1 MLGIGF
7 DAAVHQLLVYH
18 LAADRSQVVQR
29 AILQVVRPGYL
40 RDAGGH
46 LHRLAA
52 AAHGD
57 KRAVLQQ
64 EVPPRITP
72 ACIQIFRVVLYV
84 LDPHLHH
91 RVDVGSVAPHQVVGV
106 VGVDELVGADDVV
119 GHVLLFAGD
128 LPVLD
133 ELILELRDVA
143 QQVVHHIDVRDPA
156 VHRLDAQ
163 GFAGILQLIPCVCR
177 LEKVVL
183 PGEKEGAVQ
192 MPWLV
197 WHGECQEGAVLR
209 HRHDSAV
216 FVDGFYE
223 LLVLVVQ
230 VDPDDDGVPVDP
242 LAVVGALRDIHFVHG
257 DLVGH
262 LVAVAEIVL
271 HDFLIQRTVGTQIGG
286 LEIAVYEVLALPL
299 GAEIRIVVV
308 DIVGADAEGQRRAV
322 RGHMVV
328 AVGLCGVHLS
338 DRDKPV
344 KELDVLLLRC
354 VHGRGRDRLQL
365 HRLRHRY
372 GLRYL
377 GGIRRVFGV
386 LRFGGLRRFLCDR
399 GFLGVRRLRRLHR
412 LLCAYGRLRRSG
424 VLPFRPYAGGKQ
436 GRRHLQS
443 QYQ

>member
-64 EVPPRITP
+64 QVPPRITD

-84 LDPHLHH
+84 LDLHLHH
-91 RVDVGSVAPHQVVGV
+91 RVDVGSVAPHHVVGV

-156 VHRLDAQ
+156 VHRLDMQ
-163 GFAGILQLIPCVCR
+163 GFAGILQLVQRFLR
-177 LEKVVL
+177 LEQVVL
-183 PGEKEGAVQ
+183 PGEEEGAV
-192 MPWLV
+192 LV
-197 WHGECQEGAVLR
+197 IRHGERQEGAVLR

-216 FVDGFYE
+216 FVDGLYE
-223 LLVLVVQ
+223 LLILVVQ
-230 VDPDDDGVPVDP
+230 VDLDDDGVLIDP
-242 LAVVGALRDIHFVHG
+242 LAVVGSLRYLHFIHG
-257 DLVGH
+257 DLVGR
-262 LVAVAEIVL
+262 LVTIAKILL
-271 HDFLIQRTVGTQIGG
+271 HDVLIQRTVGAQIGG

-299 GAEIRIVVV
+299 GTEGRIVVV

-328 AVGLCGVHLS
+328 AVGRCGVHLS
-338 DRDKPV
+338 DGDKPV

-354 VHGRGRDRLQL
+354 VHGRSRDRLQL
-365 HRLRHRY
+365 QRLRHRY

-377 GGIRRVFGV
+377 RGVRGVFGV
-386 LRFGGLRRFLCDR
+386 LRFGRLRRFLCDR

-412 LLCAYGRLRRSG
+412 LRCAYGRLRRDG
-424 VLPFRPYAGGKQ
+424 ALPLRPYAGGKQ

>member
-1 MLGIGF
+1 MLGKGL
-7 DAAVHQLLVYH
+7 DAAGEVVSR
-18 LAADRSQVVQR
+18 ADVVQYTAVCQVVCLPDLLDIGVDIPR
-29 AILQVVRPGYL
+29 S
-40 RDAGGH
+40 
-46 LHRLAA
+46 AA

-57 KRAVLQQ
+57 KGAVL
-64 EVPPRITP
+64 EKDVAPGIT
-72 ACIQIFRVVLYV
+72 IVGHGEFRVVLYI
-84 LDPHLHH
+84 LDLHLHH
-91 RVDVGSVAPHQVVGV
+91 RVDVGSVAPHHVVGV

-128 LPVLD
+128 LPMLD

-156 VHRLDAQ
+156 VHRLDMQ
-163 GFAGILQLIPCVCR
+163 GFAGILQLVQRFLR
-177 LEKVVL
+177 LEQVVL
-183 PGEKEGAVQ
+183 PGKEKGAV
-192 MPWLV
+192 LV
-197 WHGECQEGAVLR
+197 IRHGERQEGAVLR

-216 FVDGFYE
+216 FVDGLYKLPVFI
-223 LLVLVVQ
+223 VQ
-230 VDPDDDGVPVDP
+230 VDLDDDGVLIDP
-242 LAVVGALRDIHFVHG
+242 LAVVGALRYLHFIHG
-257 DLVGH
+257 DLIGR
-262 LVAVAEIVL
+262 LVTIAEILL
-271 HDFLIQRTVGTQIGG
+271 HDVLIQRTVGAQIGG
-286 LEIAVYEVLALPL
+286 LEVAVYEVLALPL
-299 GAEIRIVVV
+299 GAEGRIVVV

-328 AVGLCGVHLS
+328 AVGRCGVHLS

-377 GGIRRVFGV
+377 RGVRRVFGV

-412 LLCAYGRLRRSG
+412 LLRAYGRLRRSG
-424 VLPFRPYAGGKQ
+424 VLPLRPYAGGKQ

>member
-52 AAHGD
+52 AAHSD
-57 KRAVLQQ
+57 KPTVLQQ
-64 EVPPRITP
+64 EVPPRITA

-84 LDPHLHH
+84 LDLHLHH
-91 RVDVGSVAPHQVVGV
+91 RVDVGSIAPHHVVGV
-106 VGVDELVGADDVV
+106 VRVDELVGADDVV

-156 VHRLDAQ
+156 VHRLDMQ
-163 GFAGILQLIPCVCR
+163 GFAGILLLIPCVCR
-177 LEKVVL
+177 FEKVVL
-183 PGEKEGAVQ
+183 PGKEEGAV
-192 MPWLV
+192 LV
-197 WHGECQEGAVLR
+197 IRHGERQEGTVLR

-216 FVDGFYE
+216 FVDGLYKLPVFI
-223 LLVLVVQ
+223 VQ
-230 VDPDDDGVPVDP
+230 VDLDDDGVLIDP
-242 LAVVGALRDIHFVHG
+242 LAVIPHRFNLTHSDLIGDFVT
-257 DLVGH
+257 
-262 LVAVAEIVL
+262 VAEILL
-271 HDFLIQRTVGTQIGG
+271 HDVLIQRTVGAQISG
-286 LEIAVYEVLALPL
+286 LEVAVYEVLALPL
-299 GAEIRIVVV
+299 GAEGRIVVV
-308 DIVGADAEGQRRAV
+308 DIVGADAEGERRAV

-328 AVGLCGVHLS
+328 AVGRCGVHLS
-338 DRDKPV
+338 DGDKPV
-344 KELDVLLLRC
+344 KELDVLLRC

-412 LLCAYGRLRRSG
+412 LLCAYGRLHRDG
-424 VLPFRPYAGGKQ
+424 ALPLRPYAGGKQ